1 MWGKLITSVLMTVAG
16 KVITALGLSFV
27 SYVGLNEIQGFL
39 LSHVQS
45 QIGGIPS
52 DAMNLAYIAGTAV
65 CGEYCPSALVP
76 FAVGTANAPTASG
89 LEACASILGF
99 SCSAFIVSI
108 RLFQLE

>member
-39 LSHVQS
+39 LSHVQT

-52 DAMNLAYIAGTAV
+52 DAMNLAYIAVIGVCLNWIFGT
-65 CGEYCPSALVP
+65 
-76 FAVGTANAPTASG
+76 FAFVVS
-89 LEACASILGF
+89 LKSLSKLSASI
-99 SCSAFIVSI
+99 SKK
-108 RLFQLE
+108 